1 MLLQV
6 VDQFSQH
13 HFLKRLKAE
22 ASNENPEITIWCPVE
37 TKAKLS
43 YLLTVQH
50 FYISNSAIAWVAGY
64 LMDLGK
70 EKRNPDGLNLRK
82 QIASNGEK
90 EIRLYGS

>member
-1 MLLQV
+1 MNW
-6 VDQFSQH
+6 
-13 HFLKRLKAE
+13 RRAE

-37 TKAKLS
+37 TKAKLN

-50 FYISNSAIAWVAGY
+50 FYISNSAIAWVACY

-70 EKRNPDGLNLRK
+70 EKRSLDGLNLRK

-90 EIRLYGS
+90 EI